1 MTRPLPTH
9 TDRLTVCAPGEP
21 PNKVAPHDGPLPA
34 GAERLLW
41 VDRWRYRMTAVRLPT
56 PAMLQCDLSGLTG
69 SSRCIAAVPVNRVC
83 KSRSAHQTTITLLRA
98 AKP

>member
-1 MTRPLPTH
+1 MTLPLPTH

-41 VDRWRYRMTAVRLPT
+41 VGSVSLSIKQQTFTVAHLGRHDLASWTT
-56 PAMLQCDLSGLTG
+56 P
-69 SSRCIAAVPVNRVC
+69 VPSTPVIE
-83 KSRSAHQTTITLLRA
+83 AG
-98 AKP
+98 